1 MVKKNDDDEPRPPG
15 RPPLRGEASKMVGV
29 RLTDAERSAYESAA
43 KRAGVSLAQWIR
55 AACEAF
61 LKRTR
66 KG

>member
-1 MVKKNDDDEPRPPG
+1 MPKSDEPAKPG
-15 RPPLRGEASKMVGV
+15 RPSRGKPGGMIGV
-29 RLTDAERSAYESAA
+29 SVTAEERAAYEAAA
-43 KRAGVSLAQWIR
+43 KSKSMTLSQWIR